1 MEMIAK
7 TRKQE
12 ETDFFSI
19 FAVLKA
25 TNYRRPN
32 MRKVLAIIIMAVTT
46 LTLSAQSK
54 WQYTFGL
61 GGEYK
66 SGNVN
71 TFTFNNQG
79 GIERNDSLL
88 ALDAN
93 YAIVYGQK
101 DHEEYDKS
109 LAANLTFDLWQY
121 SLISPF
127 VAANYYNNKY
137 KGYDYKMSFLAG
149 VKYRFFCNKKCNYSV
164 SVAYVYEYVD
174 YFSTNTTFL
183 KPQTSRV
190 SLRFKMRH
198 KIGSG
203 LSIKN
208 TTFYMPSVTNIG
220 GDYIV
225 TSVTSL
231 SSQLSQHLFLDLNF
245 NYEYHSLVPENVQN
259 QDIITSVTLKMKF

>member
-1 MEMIAK
+1 
-7 TRKQE
+7 
-12 ETDFFSI
+12 
-19 FAVLKA
+19 
-25 TNYRRPN
+25 
-32 MRKVLAIIIMAVTT
+32 MRKVLTIII
-46 LTLSAQSK
+46 LTAAALTASAQSK

-88 ALDAN
+88 ALDAS

-109 LAANLTFDLWQY
+109 LAGNLTLDLWQY
-121 SLISPF
+121 SRISPF
-127 VAANYYNNKY
+127 VAATYYNNKY

-149 VKYRFFCNKKCNYSV
+149 VKYKFFANANCSYSV
-164 SVAYVYEYVD
+164 SAAYVYEYTD
-174 YFSTNTTFL
+174 YFSTNSTFL
-183 KPQTSRV
+183 EPQTSRV

-203 LSIKN
+203 LSVKN
-208 TTFYMPSVTNIG
+208 TTFYMPSVTNFG
-220 GDYIV
+220 GDYVV

-245 NYEYHSLVPENVQN
+245 NYEYHSLVPENVHQ
-259 QDIITSVTLKMKF
+259 QDIITSLTLKLKF